1 MIPVDECW
9 SSNKCHSSPG
19 CSNVLVIGDGP
30 LVINANS
37 TALVG
42 VTAYVE
48 AQCKCNV
55 LTFERCTAGSCLNG
69 GTCQQL
75 DNMFKSVR
83 LCCQTAAVFYVFNM
97 SNRNATEMLKT
108 ENHKYKMQI
117 TCIAC

>member
-1 MIPVDECW
+1 MCACVVKIEAELGLKVAMVPVDECW
-9 SSNKCHSSPG
+9 SDNKCHSSAG
-19 CSNVLVIGDGP
+19 CSNVLIINDNP

-55 LTFERCTAGSCLNG
+55 LTFERCIAGSCLNG

-75 DNMFKSVR
+75 DNTFKSVA
-83 LCCQTAAVFYVFNM
+83 LC
-97 SNRNATEMLKT
+97 
-108 ENHKYKMQI
+108 
-117 TCIAC
+117 